1 MREHIF
7 LGMKKFSL
15 KKLSL
20 IILFMFFCFNV
31 YAAEKYNKIY
41 SFEIDG
47 VITDATVK
55 HVAANIERAERDNVP
70 VLIYI
75 NTPGGVLE
83 STRLVVQNILSSK
96 VPVITYVYPNGA
108 RAASA
113 GMFITIAGDYAVMSE
128 STNIG
133 AAHPVSSNGEDIKG
147 EMEKKILNDTI
158 ALAKSIAEKRG
169 RNEAAVT
176 AMVEES
182 ASYTAKEALDL
193 KIINAV
199 SIDENILSILP
210 DSLNISK
217 TAEIQFFEPNFTQ
230 SLYNFIANP
239 NILSVLLFIGI
250 ALILLEIKMA
260 GTFIFGSLGV
270 VCLVLFAFGAN
281 ILPINL
287 IGVGLIILGF
297 GLLVAEVFITS
308 FGLLT
313 IGGIISF
320 VFGLKALF
328 DSEKSAGISVSM
340 WVIIL
345 IISLCISL
353 VLLIGRLII
362 KDFKRKPVVGIESLE
377 GSTGSILEWDSAA
390 HKGKVQVN
398 GEIWNACSEKN
409 YEKGDMVKVIVVD
422 GLTLHIEK
430 NNNE

>member
-7 LGMKKFSL
+7 LDMKNFKIFL
-15 KKLSL
+15 TL
-20 IILFMFFCFNV
+20 IFTFICFNV
-31 YAAEKYNKIY
+31 FAADKYSKIY

-55 HVAANIERAERDNVP
+55 LVAANIERAERDNVP

-83 STRLVVQNILSSK
+83 STRLIVQNILSSK

-113 GMFITIAGDYAVMSE
+113 GMFITIAGDYAIMSE

-147 EMEKKILNDTI
+147 EMEKKVVNDTI

-169 RNEAAVT
+169 RNEAAVI
-176 AMVEES
+176 AMVKES
-182 ASYTAKEALDL
+182 VSYTAKEALDL

-199 SIDENILSILP
+199 SANENIVSILP
-210 DSLNISK
+210 DNLNISK
-217 TAEIQFFEPNFTQ
+217 NAEIQFFEPDFTQ

-250 ALILLEIKMA
+250 ALILLEIKVA
-260 GTFIFGSLGV
+260 GTFIFGSLGA

-281 ILPINL
+281 ILPINF
-287 IGVGLIILGF
+287 IGIGLIILGF
-297 GLLVAEVFITS
+297 GLLVAEIFITS

-313 IGGIISF
+313 VGGVISF
-320 VFGLKALF
+320 VFGLRALF
-328 DSEKSAGISVSM
+328 DSEKSAGVSVSM

-377 GSTGSILEWDSAA
+377 GSIADILEWDSSSNS
-390 HKGKVQVN
+390 GKVMLH
-398 GEIWNACSEKN
+398 GEIWNASSKEN
-409 YEKGDMVKVIVVD
+409 YEKGEKVKVIVAD